1 MFVLYFCRQK
11 VPNKRWRGAAA
22 EQQQQSR
29 WQRRRSQADNVLP
42 RLPQG
47 PRLRRSVLVWV
58 GSRPGLL
65 GSAVLAVVPASSAV
79 SQLLWTSVPGLTLTP
94 ARPQQNRWSVL
105 YSDSWMWEDINI
117 VLRAAWWGPHCT
129 GFSAGPRGS
138 CMEEGGRGG
147 TRTIQQQAS
156 CYSAE
161 QLPIFAAV
169 HLQQC
174 SCLFFFHFV
183 VIEVT
188 PLLPTSRVL
197 CGRVTCFRWRPRDT
211 LACSWN

>member
-22 EQQQQSR
+22 EQQQSR

-65 GSAVLAVVPASSAV
+65 GSAVSRCRPSVLSCLSAALD
-79 SQLLWTSVPGLTLTP
+79 QCAGPDTDTSAGLYCTVTAGCGRTLTSFSLQP
-94 ARPQQNRWSVL
+94 GGGHTGPDSVQVQEGPVGRKEGGVEQEQYNNKL
-105 YSDSWMWEDINI
+105 VVI
-117 VLRAAWWGPHCT
+117 VLSSYQSLLLYTSNNAAIL
-129 GFSAGPRGS
+129 FS
-138 CMEEGGRGG
+138 
-147 TRTIQQQAS
+147 
-156 CYSAE
+156 
-161 QLPIFAAV
+161 
-169 HLQQC
+169 
-174 SCLFFFHFV
+174 FFHFV

-197 CGRVTCFRWRPRDT
+197 CGSDLFQMKAQRHIGM
-211 LACSWN
+211 

>member
-117 VLRAAWWGPHCT
+117 VLRAAWWGPHWT

-138 CMEEGGRGG
+138 CREEGVGRKEGG
-147 TRTIQQQAS
+147 V
-156 CYSAE
+156 E
-161 QLPIFAAV
+161 QEQYNNKLVVIVLSSYQSLLLYTSNNAAI
-169 HLQQC
+169 
-174 SCLFFFHFV
+174 FFF
-183 VIEVT
+183 
-188 PLLPTSRVL
+188 LLCCDWSYSS
-197 CGRVTCFRWRPRDT
+197 
-211 LACSWN
+211 AAN

>member
-138 CMEEGGRGG
+138 CREEG
-147 TRTIQQQAS
+147 
-156 CYSAE
+156 AE
-161 QLPIFAAV
+161 HLPIFAAV

-174 SCLFFFHFV
+174 SCFV
-183 VIEVT
+183 FT
-188 PLLPTSRVL
+188 LLWLKLLL
-197 CGRVTCFRWRPRDT
+197 CCQLVVFSVVVTCFRWRPRDT